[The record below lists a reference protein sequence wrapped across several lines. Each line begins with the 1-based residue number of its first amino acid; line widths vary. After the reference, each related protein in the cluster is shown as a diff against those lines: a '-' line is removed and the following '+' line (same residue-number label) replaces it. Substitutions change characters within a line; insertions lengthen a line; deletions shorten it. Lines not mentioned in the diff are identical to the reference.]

1 MSEKCIGNYE
11 EILEQLEEF
20 DEEDSVEMTV
30 AQAKTLVKAAI
41 FVKQLKDTPT
51 YN

>member
-1 MSEKCIGNYE
+1 MSETFAGTYE
-11 EILEQLEEF
+11 DILESLEEF
-20 DEEDSVEMTV
+20 DEDDTISMTV
-30 AQAKTLVKAAI
+30 AQARTLVKAAI